1 MRCAECG
8 YHVTCDVKRK
18 YNKATDTTKTYRYY
32 RCTGRGPVCSQVG
45 KLVRVEALEEQ
56 FDEYLASVQVRP
68 ELKEW
73 GLTRVK
79 EKFKES
85 SQQFVGR
92 LGVLDARITTL
103 IQNKDHLLKL
113 LIDETI
119 SKSEYEHQ
127 KQEIEGELIKAKAQ
141 RESLMVSNV
150 QWVKKIEESFDF
162 ISSARDHF
170 LKGDVFKKREI
181 AKAIGQNFFMKDK
194 KLIVEPH
201 PWLVPIIENKGMVCL
216 PYDRLEPLKNLS
228 GTALAA
234 L

>member
-1 MRCAECG
+1 ME
-8 YHVTCDVKRK
+8 D
-18 YNKATDTTKTYRYY
+18 
-32 RCTGRGPVCSQVG
+32 
-45 KLVRVEALEEQ
+45 LEAQ

-201 PWLVPIIENKGMVCL
+201 PWLVPIIENKDMVCL